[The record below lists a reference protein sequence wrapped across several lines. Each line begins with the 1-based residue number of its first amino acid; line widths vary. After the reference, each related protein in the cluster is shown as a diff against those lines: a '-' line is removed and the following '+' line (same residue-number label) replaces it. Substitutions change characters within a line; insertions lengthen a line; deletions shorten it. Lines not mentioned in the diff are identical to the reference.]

1 MKIYAGIVLCH
12 RQGRIMQLAQ
22 IGFLLLEALFVAVF
36 FKTDNTN
43 ALPLAAFFFTLGI
56 V

>member
-1 MKIYAGIVLCH
+1 
-12 RQGRIMQLAQ
+12 MQLAQ
-22 IGFLLLEALFVAVF
+22 IGFLLLGAVFVAVF

-43 ALPLAAFFFTLGI
+43 ALPLAAFFFTIGI

>member
-1 MKIYAGIVLCH
+1 
-12 RQGRIMQLAQ
+12 MQLAQ
-22 IGFLLLEALFVAVF
+22 IGFLLLGAVFVVVF

-43 ALPLAAFFFTLGI
+43 ALPPAAFFFILSI